1 MKLEIR
7 TTTTTI
13 TTRTAMTAPTM
24 SAVRLMVVA
33 LMGAL
38 TDIGG
43 PGCKGE
49 PRPRGGA
56 TPGRAAG
63 RSTKA
68 PGGPGDCGAGGC
80 DQPLPSPPPGA
91 AGSGASRSLEGS
103 SFWLILATPMLV

>member
-1 MKLEIR
+1 
-7 TTTTTI
+7 
-13 TTRTAMTAPTM
+13 MTAPTM
-24 SAVRLMVVA
+24 SAVRLMVVS

-49 PRPRGGA
+49 PAPGGSGARGG
-56 TPGRAAG
+56 AAG

-91 AGSGASRSLEGS
+91 AGSGANLSLEGS
-103 SFWLILATPMLV
+103 SFGFILATPMLV